1 MFKICHIPIILT
13 ICIGKDPD
21 EKVMDAKVLRKGDK
35 KLIIVEAPNPK
46 EKWLQH
52 EDQGSTDITASVID
66 NKVMQVQR
74 WIINPK
80 TMCLQGSRIKEYIS
94 FNNVNYFYW

>member
-1 MFKICHIPIILT
+1 MLKICHIPIILT
-13 ICIGKDPD
+13 ICIVKDPN

-52 EDQGSTDITASVID
+52 EDQ
-66 NKVMQVQR
+66 
-74 WIINPK
+74 
-80 TMCLQGSRIKEYIS
+80 
-94 FNNVNYFYW
+94 